1 MTIGFSRRRFLG
13 TGAAMLAAPAL
24 SLAQGANVL
33 KFVPQTDVAVLDPV
47 WTTTYPTRDHGYLVF
62 DTLFGMDGQYRMQP
76 QMLAGAVTENDGKL
90 WILTLR
96 DGLRFHDGAP
106 VLARDCVASIRRWGA
121 RDPFGQVLLAA
132 TDELS
137 APDDKTI
144 RFRLKHPF
152 PLLPDALGKASPN
165 MCAIM
170 PERLANTS
178 PTERV
183 NEMVGSGPYR
193 FLANERV
200 PGALIAYQKFEGYVP
215 REGGTPDWTA
225 GPKVA
230 HFERI
235 EWRIMPDP
243 TTAMGALRAGE
254 IDWWYSP
261 DADLLPALKGMR
273 GVSTRVIDPTG
284 WIATMRLNHLVPP
297 FDNPAIRRA
306 VLWAVSQ
313 SEFMEAQTS
322 DRELWKDGVGIFCPG
337 TPMASDAGMDAVTAP
352 RDLGKAREAIRA
364 AGYKGEK
371 VVVLGAAEIASSKA
385 LSDVGADLLQKLGFN
400 VDYQIS
406 DWGTVVQRRAKT
418 EPVEQGGWN
427 VYHTF
432 WSGTDLFT
440 PAGHAFL
447 RAHGRNAAPGWPDIP
462 ELERMRDEWF
472 RAPDAAAQAAIARRM
487 QEVAFREVPYIPL
500 GQRFFPTAFRSN
512 LTGILNGN
520 PVFWNV
526 RRA

>member
-1 MTIGFSRRRFLG
+1 MARQFSRRRFLA
-13 TGAAMLAAPAL
+13 TSAAAFAAPSL

-47 WTTTYPTRDHGYLVF
+47 WTTTYPTRDHGYMVF

-76 QMLAGAVTENDGKL
+76 QMLAGATTDNDGRV
-90 WILTLR
+90 WTLTLR
-96 DGLRFHDGAP
+96 DGLKFHDGSA
-106 VLARDCVASIRRWGA
+106 VLARDCVASIKRWGA
-121 RDPFGQVLLAA
+121 RDAFGQVLMAA

-137 APDDKTI
+137 AADDKTI
-144 RFRLKHPF
+144 RFRLKHAF

-165 MCAIM
+165 MCAMM
-170 PERLANTS
+170 PERLANT
-178 PTERV
+178 PPMERV
-183 NEMVGSGPYR
+183 TEMVGSGPYR
-193 FLANERV
+193 YLAGERV
-200 PGALIAYQKFEGYVP
+200 PGALIAYQKFDGYVP
-215 REGGTPDWTA
+215 RSGGTPDWTA

-230 HFERI
+230 HFERV

-243 TTAMGALRAGE
+243 NTAMGALRAGE

-261 DADLLPALKGMR
+261 DADLLPALKAMR

-284 WIATMRLNHLVPP
+284 WISTMRLNHLVPP

-306 VLWAVSQ
+306 VLSAVTQ
-313 SEFMEAQTS
+313 SDFMEAQTS

-337 TPMASDAGMDAVTAP
+337 TPMATDAGMAAITGP
-352 RDLGKAREAIRA
+352 RDLEKAKAAIAA

-385 LSDVGADLLQKLGFN
+385 LSDVGADLLKKLGFN
-400 VDYQIS
+400 VDYQLS

-418 EPVEQGGWN
+418 DPVDQGGWN
-427 VYHTF
+427 VFHTF

-447 RAHGRNAAPGWPDIP
+447 RSHGRNAAPGWPSIP
-462 ELERMRDEWF
+462 AMEQMRDDWF
-472 RAPDAAAQAAIARRM
+472 RAPDAAAQVAIARRM
-487 QEVAFREVPYIPL
+487 QELAFQEVPYIPL

-526 RRA
+526 RRG